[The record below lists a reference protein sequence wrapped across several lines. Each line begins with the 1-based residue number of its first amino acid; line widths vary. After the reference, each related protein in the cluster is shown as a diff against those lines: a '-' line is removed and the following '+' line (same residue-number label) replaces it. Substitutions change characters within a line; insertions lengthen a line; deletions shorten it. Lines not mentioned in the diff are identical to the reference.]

1 MFACALIN
9 MINYYD
15 MTNAVHAFNSASAV
29 CVWGGSFHSDLK
41 SSQRCQTDVSPGT
54 AAKGRRGMNKLL
66 EVVF

>member
-1 MFACALIN
+1 

-15 MTNAVHAFNSASAV
+15 KCCARFNSAIAV
-29 CVWGGSFHSDLK
+29 CVCVWEGGADFK

-54 AAKGRRGMNKLL
+54 AAEGRRGMNKLL

>member
-1 MFACALIN
+1 
-9 MINYYD
+9 
-15 MTNAVHAFNSASAV
+15 MTNAVHAFNSPSAVCV

>member
-1 MFACALIN
+1 
-9 MINYYD
+9 
-15 MTNAVHAFNSASAV
+15 MTNAVHAFNSPSAV
-29 CVWGGSFHSDLK
+29 CVCVGGGSFHSDLK